1 MMNTNTSNPPS
12 PLYARRVKR
21 LAQGWLACLLAAVI
35 ACAVLMPHANVD
47 TDLLA
52 LLPRDERNPAAE
64 QALNTLATH
73 GERQLV
79 ILLGSKDIEQA
90 QRAAEWYQIALKDA
104 KLPLKSQTANAS
116 LDTLTALYAP
126 YRQGLLS
133 DTDRRWLAQSNQND
147 QVQRALSL
155 AYGAFSQGS
164 LPWRDDPFG
173 LFNNWLMTLGE
184 ASPVRPEGDTLM
196 LHSGDRHYAV
206 LLFSLTDSAFS
217 RHAQQAVQQG
227 LQNADEILQREEIG
241 VEVLRAGVVLH
252 AAAAAQQA
260 EAEISIIGV
269 GSLLASLALVW
280 LIFRNWRALRLIL
293 LSLGGGA
300 LVALTA
306 CLLAF
311 ERIHMLTLVFGA
323 TLIGVA
329 VDYGILVLTQ
339 HFDNQTDRWTLHRRL
354 LPTLALVLITPA
366 LAYLGLLLMPF
377 PGLKQMALFA
387 VSGIAGAWL
396 CIMLFYPF
404 LLPERLPTTPAAS
417 ALGNALRFW
426 PRWRATRGQWLL
438 TAVCAL
444 LLAGGLGQLKTNDDI
459 RALVNSDGELLRQHI
474 QVSKLLGLPSPAQMY
489 LIRGDSPEQV
499 LQHEEQLVARLRPLV
514 TDGRLAGYDAISRWL
529 PSQQTQQSARQLRQ
543 RLNGALPPIAADMEL
558 DQQWLSEQRQPAP
571 MLTADIWLNQPVT
584 QPLRYL
590 WLGKGEDGRY
600 ASMLLLKGLA
610 SPQTARELAAFAD
623 GNHVQWLDKTVEVSE
638 LMSRHR
644 VMLCWLLVAAYLL
657 TPLALYHFYRRNVWR
672 VMAPS
677 LLATLCTLAVMG
689 YAGIPLQLL
698 SVLTLLLVLG
708 MGVDYAIF
716 FQARHSDH
724 RAFVAITAAAALT
737 ILSFGLLAFSSTPA
751 LHALGLATTLGIGLN
766 WLLTPLFRP
775 NDLQKDCHD

>member
-1 MMNTNTSNPPS
+1 MSNPPLPS
-12 PLYARRVKR
+12 ALYARRVKR
-21 LAQGWLACLLAAVI
+21 LALVWLACLLAAMI
-35 ACAVLMPHANVD
+35 ACIALMPRANVD

-52 LLPRDERNPAAE
+52 LLPRDERNPMAE
-64 QALNTLATH
+64 QALNRLAAN

-79 ILLGSKDIEQA
+79 ILIGGKDSEKV
-90 QRAAEWYQIALKDA
+90 QRSAEAWQRDLPDGV
-104 KLPLKSQTANAS
+104 PLKAQPANAS
-116 LDTLTALYAP
+116 LDALSSLYAP

-133 DTDRRWLAQSNQND
+133 DADRRWLAQSNQNE
-147 QVQRALSL
+147 QVQRALGL
-155 AYGAFSQGS
+155 AYGTFSQGS

-173 LFNNWLMTLGE
+173 LFGNWLMTLGE

-196 LHSGDRHYAV
+196 VHSGDKLYAV
-206 LLFSLTDSAFS
+206 LLFTLTDSAFS
-217 RHAQQAVQQG
+217 RNAQQA
-227 LQNADEILQREEIG
+227 ISQRLDSFDQVMQRAEPQLET
-241 VEVLRAGVVLH
+241 LRAGVVLH
-252 AAAAAQQA
+252 AAAAASRA
-260 EAEISIIGV
+260 EAEISVIGL

-280 LIFRNWRALRLIL
+280 LMFRNWRALRLIL

-311 ERIHMLTLVFGA
+311 ERIHMLTLVFGV

-387 VSGIAGAWL
+387 VCGIAGAWL

-404 LLPERLPTTPAAS
+404 LLPQHLPTTPAAH
-417 ALGNALRFW
+417 ALGNALRYW

-438 TAVCAL
+438 TGVCAL
-444 LLAGGLGQLKTNDDI
+444 LLAGGLLQLKTNDDI

-489 LIRGDSPEQV
+489 LIQGDSPEQV
-499 LQHEEQLVARLRPLV
+499 LQHEEKLVARLRVLV
-514 TDGRLAGYDAISRWL
+514 ANGRLSGYDAISRWL
-529 PSQQTQQSARQLRQ
+529 PSQQTQQSARQLRG
-543 RLNGALPPIAADMEL
+543 RLDGTLPAIAAEMEL
-558 DQQWLSEQRQPAP
+558 DQHWLAAQRQPTP
-571 MLTADIWLNQPVT
+571 LLTADIWLQQPVT

-590 WLGKGEDGRY
+590 WLGQGNDGRY

-610 SPQTARELAAFAD
+610 APQTARELAGFAD
-623 GNHVQWLDKTVEVSE
+623 GKNVQWLDKTVEVSE

-644 VMLCWLLVAAYLL
+644 VMLCWLLLAAYLL

-672 VMAPS
+672 VIAPS

-716 FQARHSDH
+716 FQARHSDN
-724 RAFVAITAAAALT
+724 RAFVAITVAAALT

-751 LHALGLATTLGIGLN
+751 LHALGLATTLGIGLT

-775 NDLQKDCHD
+775 ENNNEMDASHG